1 MDMPDNQ
8 ADRQSDSSDSARW
21 MTFAELAKVRGISKL
36 SATTLVRRHGWRR
49 QRDNQG
55 HVIALVPLTWTNPDV
70 GGQADDLPDK
80 RADNRPDSQGYIAAF
95 EAALV
100 TVREAHAGEVSA
112 LRERAEAA
120 ERRADS
126 ECQRA
131 DSADRDRR
139 TTEGR
144 VAAAEARADRA
155 EQANAGERANVD
167 ALRDRLSAMQA
178 QLADA
183 NAALQAAE
191 AAEAR
196 ADRAEQDKERAEAGR
211 DAMQMQLAAEAE
223 AADQARRRAQ
233 EALQAA
239 EAIAAV
245 SARAEAERKSRGRL
259 ARLRAAWWGK

>member
-8 ADRQSDSSDSARW
+8 ADRQPDSSDSARW

-131 DSADRDRR
+131 DSA
-139 TTEGR
+139 
-144 VAAAEARADRA
+144 AEI
-155 EQANAGERANVD
+155 AG
-167 ALRDRLSAMQA
+167 
-178 QLADA
+178 
-183 NAALQAAE
+183 
-191 AAEAR
+191 
-196 ADRAEQDKERAEAGR
+196 
-211 DAMQMQLAAEAE
+211 
-223 AADQARRRAQ
+223 RRRA
-233 EALQAA
+233 ALLLPKPGLIGRSRPTLAS
-239 EAIAAV
+239 EPTSS
-245 SARAEAERKSRGRL
+245 SAGSPQCDAGPTC
-259 ARLRAAWWGK
+259 